1 MSQLPGSQHHVTE
14 THNTLTGARVNGP
27 VVQAATITG
36 GVHVHPAPPPLPVP
50 YQVPAVPPT
59 FTDRTDSVAALTSWI
74 GEHAAFVRGVA
85 VHGVPGVGKTG
96 LAARL
101 LESLRGQ
108 FPGGQ
113 LYADLQGNAP
123 APGPRAVLTDVLGR
137 LLRSL
142 YPGPFPSGLEE
153 RAAWWRSV
161 TGCAQ
166 PLAVLL
172 DNARHAGQVRALM
185 PGGRGHLVVVTS
197 REPLSD
203 LARDGVLLHQLDP
216 FAPAAALEYL
226 ARFAGQDRIDADRA
240 AAHQIAALSAGLPL
254 ALGLVGGELA
264 AHPGRELGA
273 VANVLQHAHHRT
285 RAVARPPS
293 TTGIAVTSSL
303 DLAYAALAPAPAG
316 IYRCLGLLAFTPDID
331 SALAAAVAGLPLH
344 TAERELRALCEAG
357 LLTVRVEADPVR
369 GTVYTLHDETRAHAR
384 RRAED
389 LATDGEPEERLRRV
403 LDHLL
408 HTLTAA
414 ERILTPEHRH
424 LPRTYH
430 YPPAGPAPFTG
441 ADGATAWLSAYAAHF
456 LPAVRAA
463 DAAGLHATTWQLAH
477 ALWCWLRLA
486 HDYFAWAE
494 SHALAADA
502 ARTDGDVL
510 AQCEILSTWGIGLR
524 GEHCYDAAIEKFTE
538 VLTLARAAQDHRGE
552 AQALHEIG
560 TTHLAAGRHDLAG
573 QFLGEARQLRHD
585 LAVAANS
592 PAERRAHRRSVA
604 LTDISLGQL
613 AIARCHGEEALARLT
628 TARNTLLGLPD
639 PLDAARALAYRG
651 RAHALTRDFPT
662 AEAEG
667 RRAVEECTALGASR
681 WTARSTEMLGRT
693 VLEAGRVSDGH
704 NLLRQARD
712 VFAPI
717 NRREADRID
726 ALLRR
731 VTATPPPTA
740 G

>member
-1 MSQLPGSQHHVTE
+1 MSQLPGGQRHLTE
-14 THNTLTGARVNGP
+14 AHNTLTGARVNGP

-36 GVHVHPAPPPLPVP
+36 GVHVHASPPPLPVP
-50 YQVPAVPPT
+50 YQVPAVPTT
-59 FTDRTDSVAALTSWI
+59 FTDRTDSVAALSAWI

-85 VHGVPGVGKTG
+85 VHGVPGVGKTS

-101 LESLRGQ
+101 LESLRDQ

-113 LYADLQGNAP
+113 LYADLQGSAP

-161 TGCAQ
+161 TAGCTQ

-172 DNARHAGQVRALM
+172 DNATRADQVRALM
-185 PGGRGHLVVVTS
+185 PGGRGHLVVITS

-226 ARFAGQDRIDADRA
+226 ARFAGQDRIDANRA

-285 RAVARPPS
+285 RAAARPPS

-303 DLAYAALAPAPAG
+303 DLAYAALPPAPAG
-316 IYRCLGLLAFTPDID
+316 LYRCLGLLAFTPDID
-331 SALAAAVAGLPLH
+331 SALAAALADLPLH
-344 TAERELRALCEAG
+344 SAERGLRALCEAG

-369 GTVYTLHDETRAHAR
+369 GTVYTLHDETRAHAHD
-384 RRAED
+384 RAEVMT
-389 LATDGEPEERLRRV
+389 TDGEPEERLRRV

-430 YPPAGPAPFTG
+430 YPPAGPAPFTD
-441 ADGATAWLSAYAAHF
+441 ADGATAWLSAYGGHF
-456 LPAVRAA
+456 LPAVRASA
-463 DAAGLHATTWQLAH
+463 AAGLHATTWQLTH

-486 HDYFAWAE
+486 HDYFVWTE
-494 SHALAADA
+494 SHALAAGA
-502 ARTDGDVL
+502 ARTDGDAL
-510 AQCEILSTWGIGLR
+510 AQCEILNTWGIGLR
-524 GEHCYDAAIEKFTE
+524 GEHRYDAAIEKFTA
-538 VLTLARAAQDHRGE
+538 VLTLARAAQDHRGT

-560 TTHLAAGRHDLAG
+560 TTHLAAGRRDLAG
-573 QFLGEARQLRHD
+573 QFLGEARLLRHD
-585 LAVAANS
+585 LAVTAQD

-604 LTDISLGQL
+604 LTDISLGEL
-613 AIARCHGEEALARLT
+613 AIARCQGEEALARLT
-628 TARNTLLGLPD
+628 TARDTLLDLPD

-667 RRAVEECTALGASR
+667 RRAVEECTALGTSR
-681 WTARSTEMLGRT
+681 WAARSTEMLGRT
-693 VLEAGRVSDGH
+693 VLEAGRHAEARIV
-704 NLLRQARD
+704 LQQARD
-712 VFAPI
+712 LFAPI
-717 NRREADRID
+717 SPADTERVD
-726 ALLRR
+726 VLLHCLDS
-731 VTATPPPTA
+731 TPPPNR
-740 G
+740 